1 MQFIKSLIFNIF
13 LYVGLVLVFIAALP
27 TLILPAKFTLY
38 CGKILAHYIIIILK
52 LILNTKVIFHGLEN
66 LKKEKNFFV
75 ASAHQ
80 SMFET
85 FVLQA
90 PLRFPKKRTFKNTF
104 VWMVFKENWVN

>member
-1 MQFIKSLIFNIF
+1 MQFIKSLFFNIF
-13 LYVGLVLVFIAALP
+13 LYVGIILVFILAMP

-38 CGKILAHYIIIILK
+38 CGKFLAYYIILILK
-52 LILNTKVIFHGLEN
+52 LFLNTKVIFHGLEN
-66 LKKEKNFFV
+66 LKKVEKFFI

-90 PLRFPKKRTFKNTF
+90 P
-104 VWMVFKENWVN
+104 